1 MTREERARE
10 LNAIRQTR
18 PERLIATYR
27 AATNTPQ
34 FDQLPRGLGFTG
46 MIEAILDHEFQVE
59 APGTLEEPAPCLLE
73 EPGPCMLEEPG
84 PCSLREVADASD
96 CVLREIATACVEPAT
111 QRSPCA
117 SILELRAFCSGAA
130 MVFTGLFMAAL
141 YLLMTNR
148 LSV

>member
-1 MTREERARE
+1 MTREERAQE

-59 APGTLEEPAPCLLE
+59 
-73 EPGPCMLEEPG
+73 EPGPLEEQATCLLPDQAPG
-84 PCSLREVADASD
+84 SLQEQAPCSLREVADASD
-96 CVLREIATACVEPAT
+96 YVCRETTTASLESET
-111 QRSPCA
+111 QQIPCA
-117 SILELRAFCSGAA
+117 SMVELRAFCSGAA

-141 YLLMTNR
+141 YLLMTHR